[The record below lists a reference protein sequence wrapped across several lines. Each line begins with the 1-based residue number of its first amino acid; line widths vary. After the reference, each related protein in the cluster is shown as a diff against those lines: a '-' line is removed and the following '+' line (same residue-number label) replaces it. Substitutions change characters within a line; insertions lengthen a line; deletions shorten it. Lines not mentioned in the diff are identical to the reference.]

1 MAHENITKDNIILN
15 IDLKVREA
23 FKTGED
29 LKDNWKKDAHKYQ
42 VKISY
47 FDKSYVTDYY
57 MGSALTRMPNKKDVL
72 SSMLLDDVSGIDFDE
87 FCCEFGYD
95 NDSIKALE
103 TYKACQRE
111 TKALHNMFDS
121 DEIDMLRELLLEDC

>member
-1 MAHENITKDNIILN
+1 MTHENIAKDNLLLN
-15 IDLKVREA
+15 INLEAKEA
-23 FKTGED
+23 FKTDED
-29 LKDNWKKDAHKYQ
+29 LKDDWRKNANKYQ

-47 FDKSYVTDYY
+47 FGKSYVTDYY
-57 MGSALTRMPNKKDVL
+57 MGSALTRKPSKKDVL
-72 SSMLLDDVSGIDFDE
+72 NSMLLDDISGIDFDE

-95 NDSIKALE
+95 NDSIKALK

-121 DEIDMLRELLLEDC
+121 DEIDMLRELLEDY

>member
-1 MAHENITKDNIILN
+1 MKTLRTTGK
-15 IDLKVREA
+15 EA
-23 FKTGED
+23 Q
-29 LKDNWKKDAHKYQ
+29 KKHR

-47 FDKSYVTDYY
+47 FGKSYVTDYY
-57 MGSALTRMPNKKDVL
+57 MGSALTRKPNKKDVL
-72 SSMLLDDVSGIDFDE
+72 NSMLLDDVSGIDFNE

-95 NDSIKALE
+95 NDSIKALK

-121 DEIDMLRELLLEDC
+121 DEIDMLRELLEDY